1 MAIPSPFGL
10 FRAGYGPLESL
21 LFDRVLVNVA
31 RALHDFAMTA
41 IAPRVKPGMRILDV
55 GCGGGQ
61 FAIRLTE
68 RFADVSVVGVDVSPQ
83 QIARA
88 RRREARRVDF
98 VEASALDMP
107 FEAGSFDLVYSLGS
121 LKHWPDPERGL
132 AECARVAAPGAWLA
146 ILEGDR
152 GAREEDVQRFIATW
166 GLPAPM
172 RPLAAAFYRIT
183 VAGQSLDLVD
193 ARALLAAT
201 PAIEGTVER
210 TPDLPAWILAGARQ

>member
-1 MAIPSPFGL
+1 MPSPSGL

-31 RALHDFAMTA
+31 RALHDHAMTV
-41 IAPRVKPGMRILDV
+41 IAPHVRPGMRMLDV

-61 FAIRLTE
+61 FAIRLTD
-68 RFADVSVVGVDVSPQ
+68 RFPDVSIVGVDLSPQ

-88 RRREARRVDF
+88 RRREAPRVDF
-98 VEASALDMP
+98 VEGSALDMP
-107 FEAGSFDLVYSLGS
+107 FEAASFDLVYSLGS
-121 LKHWPDPERGL
+121 LKHWPDRDKGL
-132 AECARVAAPGAWLA
+132 AECARVAKPGARLA

-152 GAREEDVQRFIATW
+152 GARAEDVQRFIATW
-166 GLPAPM
+166 GLPAPL
-172 RPLAAAFYRIT
+172 RPVAAAFFRIT

-201 PAIEGTVER
+201 QAIEGSVER
-210 TPDLPAWILAGARQ
+210 TPGLPAWILEGVRR